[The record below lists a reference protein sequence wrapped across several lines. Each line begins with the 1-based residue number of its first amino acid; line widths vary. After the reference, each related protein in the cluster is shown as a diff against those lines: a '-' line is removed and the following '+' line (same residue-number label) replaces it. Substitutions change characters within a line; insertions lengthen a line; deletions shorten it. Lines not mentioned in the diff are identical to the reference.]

1 MNKKLNNMKRII
13 AILLLLALGWGAQ
26 AQFAGPDKRI
36 VREPHNRQTT
46 TLGEPDASADVCYI
60 WTGPHIVGNA
70 NQAVITVNPIDTLEV
85 YQVKRISKNGVE
97 EDQAEVHVEDS
108 VIIKY
113 VIAKYQCYN
122 HGEEI
127 STSQFDIT
135 TEPKG
140 YENLVT
146 VSPSV
151 ANNNGV
157 FGNGT
162 VWSSDN
168 VPVTFTLTKNGHTS
182 TMVKNI
188 TVINSDLT
196 IAQNLGSGLSNIR
209 RMLLSMQLVDNAL
222 DGLKDCTRPVD
233 FIQRAPC
240 RWSDTANHQSG
251 PEASGALDITPKLLC
266 CGDHTMAPALQIKF
280 GQLSKGASFGCRVP
294 LYGVPYVATI
304 DFVFNIGGSVFVGP
318 VDGIL
323 STNTECAQLCFPFG
337 ASLYINGGV
346 GGSLLGGDI
355 LKLDA
360 LVQASASATASWCP
374 IGPKNNLKL
383 STTLSLVGYVEM
395 CTFVKYNIEFP
406 LGNIQHTIDLE

>member
-1 MNKKLNNMKRII
+1 MKRII

-36 VREPHNRQTT
+36 AREANNRQTT

-70 NQAVITVNPIDTLEV
+70 NQAVITVNPIDTMEV
-85 YQVKRISKNGVE
+85 YQVKRISKYGVE
-97 EDQAEVHVEDS
+97 EDQAKVRVEDS

-113 VIAKYQCYN
+113 VFAKYNCYN

-127 STSQFDIT
+127 EPSQFTIV
-135 TEPKG
+135 TEPEG
-140 YENLVT
+140 YEHLVT

-151 ANNNGV
+151 AYNNAGFSGELN
-157 FGNGT
+157 
-162 VWSSDN
+162 S
-168 VPVTFTLTKNGHTS
+168 PVTFTLTKNGHTS

-188 TVINSDLT
+188 TVFNSDLT
-196 IAQNLGSGLSNIR
+196 ISQNLGQGLSNIR
-209 RMLLSMQLVDNAL
+209 RMLLSMSLVNNAL
-222 DGLKDCTRPVD
+222 EDLKKCTRPIR
-233 FIQRAPC
+233 FIKASPC

-251 PEASGALDITPKLLC
+251 SEASGALDITPKLLC
-266 CGDHTMAPALQIKF
+266 CSDHNMAPALQIRF

-294 LYGVPYVATI
+294 LYGVPYVATL
-304 DFVFNIGGSVFVGP
+304 DFVFNISGSVFVGP

-337 ASLYINGGV
+337 ASIAINGGIGGSV
-346 GGSLLGGDI
+346 GGGDV
-355 LKLDA
+355 LTVDA
-360 LVQASASATASWCP
+360 LLQASASATASWCP

-383 STTLSLVGYVEM
+383 SATLSLVGEVTM
-395 CTFVKYNIEFP
+395 CSFVKYSIEFP
-406 LGNIQHTIDLE
+406 LGNIQQTIDLE

>member
-1 MNKKLNNMKRII
+1 MNKKLNDMKRII

-46 TLGEPDASADVCYI
+46 TLGEPDASADACYI

-70 NQAVITVNPIDTLEV
+70 NQPVITVNPIDTLEV

-151 ANNNGV
+151 ANNNAG
-157 FGNGT
+157 FSIEN
-162 VWSSDN
+162 N
-168 VPVTFTLTKNGHTS
+168 VPVTFTLS
-182 TMVKNI
+182 V
-188 TVINSDLT
+188 SLFF
-196 IAQNLGSGLSNIR
+196 GLSSR
-209 RMLLSMQLVDNAL
+209 RPFLMA
-222 DGLKDCTRPVD
+222 TRS
-233 FIQRAPC
+233 R
-240 RWSDTANHQSG
+240 RS
-251 PEASGALDITPKLLC
+251 
-266 CGDHTMAPALQIKF
+266 
-280 GQLSKGASFGCRVP
+280 
-294 LYGVPYVATI
+294 
-304 DFVFNIGGSVFVGP
+304 
-318 VDGIL
+318 
-323 STNTECAQLCFPFG
+323 EC
-337 ASLYINGGV
+337 V
-346 GGSLLGGDI
+346 
-355 LKLDA
+355 
-360 LVQASASATASWCP
+360 
-374 IGPKNNLKL
+374 
-383 STTLSLVGYVEM
+383 
-395 CTFVKYNIEFP
+395 
-406 LGNIQHTIDLE
+406 

>member
-1 MNKKLNNMKRII
+1 MKRII

-46 TLGEPDASADVCYI
+46 TLGEPDASADACYI

-151 ANNNGV
+151 ANNNAG
-157 FGNGT
+157 FSIEN
-162 VWSSDN
+162 N

-188 TVINSDLT
+188 TVFNSDLT
-196 IAQNLGSGLSNIR
+196 ISQNLGQGLSNIR

-222 DGLKDCTRPVD
+222 DGLKDCTRPLRFLRGAGATCGWD
-233 FIQRAPC
+233 
-240 RWSDTANHQSG
+240 DDSG
-251 PEASGALDITPKLLC
+251 VAGSSGALDITPKLLC

-304 DFVFNIGGSVFVGP
+304 DLVFNISGSVFVGP

-337 ASLYINGGV
+337 ASVAINGGV

-383 STTLSLVGYVEM
+383 SANLSLVGYVEM
-395 CTFVKYNIEFP
+395 CTFVKYSIEFP
-406 LGNIQHTIDLE
+406 LGNIQQTIDLE